1 MQRPFPST
9 GTVIDRGAGSWYTL
23 SRFAITPRRS
33 TNQSGCGASAQQNE
47 PKEAMAKSPRF
58 AYGRLVD
65 NSRLKLVLRETRTMS
80 IGLFLFG

>member
-1 MQRPFPST
+1 MELGLRPH
-9 GTVIDRGAGSWYTL
+9 
-23 SRFAITPRRS
+23 
-33 TNQSGCGASAQQNE
+33 QNE

-65 NSRLKLVLRETRTMS
+65 NSRLKLVLRESRTTI